1 MHVDKL
7 KSHRLKTEWQK
18 MYELEK
24 ENIWNETVD
33 FSLTEKDI
41 EDYLNWYY
49 E

>member
-1 MHVDKL
+1 
-7 KSHRLKTEWQK
+7 